1 MSNSILIKT
10 NMKKIYVVSLV
21 ALMVM
26 ALCSCSK
33 TDYQKVIPANA
44 ALVVK
49 VDVKAI
55 AEKSE
60 FSKSKTM
67 QKVEKSLSLVVKD
80 KDMGKV
86 KEYIDDPMKMG
97 IDFSEPAYVFMVDKE
112 TFGLTMKVNDKDD
125 VKDFLQLLNKQG
137 MASKPQEKNERM
149 CGTLLDDFSY
159 TYDGT
164 TFLLLA
170 SMNNAGG
177 AKNGKLAQQLMK
189 LDEKDSFVSTD
200 GFSRLEDEDMDVSA
214 YMNFAVLPADILG
227 FLAEWLPKSVYK
239 DIYGLAS
246 LNFEKGSAQLTSKM
260 FAKTD
265 AAQKVIDEANEH
277 LKKIDGRY
285 LDKVSDDAAMWLG
298 AGVKG
303 DWLLGKMKENKNLN
317 SMLFAVERAIDIE
330 QMFRAVDGDVSME
343 LSSFNSETNEPDYVT
358 YAELKDKK
366 FLDDV
371 DDWKESQKEYGIEM
385 KSQGNNQYALS
396 MDGQTFN
403 WGVDGDDLYMGT
415 PLALGH
421 AKKSTGALLK
431 DYKDEIK
438 ESRMFIYLNLAAM
451 GKQSGGMSSTG
462 LAFLSLGNALKA
474 ITMKLVS
481 MDELSLTVESNN
493 KEENFLKILLFNL

>member
-1 MSNSILIKT
+1 
-10 NMKKIYVVSLV
+10 MKKIYVVSLV

>member
-1 MSNSILIKT
+1 
-10 NMKKIYVVSLV
+10 MKKIYVVSLV
-21 ALMVM
+21 ILMVM
-26 ALCSCSK
+26 ALCSCNK

-49 VDVKAI
+49 VDAKAI

-60 FSKSKTM
+60 FQKSKSM
-67 QKVEKSLSLVVKD
+67 QKLEKSLKAVVAD
-80 KDMGKV
+80 KDMKKV
-86 KEYIDDPMKMG
+86 KDYIDDPMSMG
-97 IDFSEPAYVFMVDKE
+97 IDFSVPAYVFMVDKE

-125 VKDFLQLLNKQG
+125 VKDFLLLLNKQG

-149 CGTLLDDFSY
+149 CGTLLDDFAY

-170 SMNNAGG
+170 SMNKAGG
-177 AKNGKLAQQLMK
+177 SKMSKLAQQLME
-189 LDEKDSFVSTD
+189 LDEQDSFVSTD
-200 GFSRLEDEDMDVSA
+200 GFERLEDEDKDVSA
-214 YMNFAVLPADILG
+214 YMNFALLPTDILG

-239 DIYGLAS
+239 DIFGLAS
-246 LNFEKGSAQLTSKM
+246 LNFEKGSAQFTAKM

-277 LKKIDGRY
+277 LEKISGRY

-303 DWLLGKMKENKNLN
+303 DWLLGKIKENKNLN
-317 SMLFAVERAIDIE
+317 SMLFALERAVDIE

-343 LSSFNSETNEPDYVT
+343 LSSFNGETNETDYVT
-358 YAELKDKK
+358 YATLKDKK

-371 DDWKESQKEYGIEM
+371 DDWKESQKEYGIVM
-385 KSQGNNQYALS
+385 KSQGNNQYALT

-403 WGVDGDDLYMGT
+403 WGVDGDDLYIGT

-421 AKKSTGALLK
+421 SKKSTGALLK

-438 ESRMFIYLNLAAM
+438 DSRMFIYLNLAAM
-451 GKQSGGMSSTG
+451 GKQSNGISSMG
-462 LAFLSLGNALKA
+462 LALQSLSNALKA

-481 MDELSLTVESNN
+481 VDELSLTVESNN
-493 KEENFLKILLFNL
+493 KDENFLKILLFNL

>member
-1 MSNSILIKT
+1 
-10 NMKKIYVVSLV
+10 MKKIYVVSLV

-80 KDMGKV
+80 KDMKRV
-86 KEYIDDPMKMG
+86 KDYMEDPMSMG
-97 IDFSEPAYVFMVDKE
+97 IDFSVPAYVFMVDKE